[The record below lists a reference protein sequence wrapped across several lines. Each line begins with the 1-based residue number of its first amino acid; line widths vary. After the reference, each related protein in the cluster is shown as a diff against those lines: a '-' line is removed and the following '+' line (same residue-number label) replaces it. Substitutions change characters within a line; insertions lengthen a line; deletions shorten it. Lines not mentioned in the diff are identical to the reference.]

1 MAAVAFSRAGNQINR
16 GLLSIRLARAR
27 HSDPSRHKIQWR
39 FPIAIRRSRERDIDV
54 VAGALEKRLQSS
66 PALWRLLWSCQSGA
80 GHAGGFGFSIV
91 ALPLLEQPNITAT
104 RVKWDEALEGSAKE
118 LLDDAAPKESGGTK
132 QEMAEGFLRTAIKTG
147 EKRAPEDVTKEAKEC
162 GISGATLRRAKAA
175 AKVVSV
181 QAKDRWW
188 WTRE

>member
-1 MAAVAFSRAGNQINR
+1 
-16 GLLSIRLARAR
+16 
-27 HSDPSRHKIQWR
+27 
-39 FPIAIRRSRERDIDV
+39 
-54 VAGALEKRLQSS
+54 
-66 PALWRLLWSCQSGA
+66 
-80 GHAGGFGFSIV
+80 
-91 ALPLLEQPNITAT
+91 LPLLEQPNITAT